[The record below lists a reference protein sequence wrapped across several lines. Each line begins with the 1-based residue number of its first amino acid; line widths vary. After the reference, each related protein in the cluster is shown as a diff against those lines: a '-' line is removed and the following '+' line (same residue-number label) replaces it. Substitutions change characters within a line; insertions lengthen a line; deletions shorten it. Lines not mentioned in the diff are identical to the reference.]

1 MKEIGVRGRLLE
13 RIPEFRRFTFDIM
26 FNIALN
32 TFRELV
38 RSRLLALILLFSVLT
53 ILFSLVLASLSLGQA
68 ERIVL
73 DFGLSMIEISG
84 LVAVVFV
91 GGQMLARE
99 IEGRTIYLILS
110 KPISRH
116 AFVLG
121 KFLGFAMV
129 LAVIYLAETGVLAG
143 LLVYENLALG
153 KLFFFAA
160 LFSYL
165 KLLVTF
171 AIVLFFST
179 FAAPMLSI
187 LFSLGVFVSSH
198 SANAVADMAE
208 KTKSAALLWF
218 SKGLSVALPN
228 FEALSFPKKL
238 IATNVALPD
247 SALVMAAAH
256 SVVYLCLI
264 LFLATLVFARKNFEN
279 A

>member
-1 MKEIGVRGRLLE
+1 ML
-13 RIPEFRRFTFDIM
+13 
-26 FNIALN
+26 NIALN

-38 RSRLLALILLFSVLT
+38 RSRLLALIMFFSVAT
-53 ILFSLVLASLSLGQA
+53 ILFSVVLASLSLGQT

-84 LVAVVFV
+84 LIAVVFV

-121 KFLGFAMV
+121 KFFGFAMV
-129 LAVIYLAETGVLAG
+129 LAVIYLAETAVLAG
-143 LLVYENLALG
+143 LLTYEDLMPG
-153 KLFFFAA
+153 KLFLFAA

-171 AIVLFFST
+171 AVVLFFST

-208 KTKSAALLWF
+208 KTKSAGLLWF

-228 FEALSFPKKL
+228 FEGLSYPKKL
-238 IATNVALPD
+238 IATDVPLPD
-247 SALVMAAAH
+247 SALFLAGSQ
-256 SVVYLCLI
+256 SVLYLCVI
-264 LFLATLVFARKNFEN
+264 LLFAAVVFSKKNFEN